1 MQSEAKQY
9 LNYARWSVILL
20 FAFILAVPG
29 GCKKK
34 DAPIEAPSIKLD
46 RTSAELSKDG
56 GGISLTVTANTR
68 WTISCDASW
77 LTYSPASGASGT
89 VSASITA
96 SANSGEA
103 RTAAVTFT
111 SLQKTASATL
121 TISQDGTAPG
131 KTVVVPDKEG
141 FDIKGWVHCGDDA
154 LSGVEVSDGYEVT
167 TTDKDG
173 FYWLNSAKK
182 AGYVFISIPRGY
194 FPDCDGS
201 LPKFWQALSGGEKVI
216 EEHSFALG
224 KAENTDYVL
233 IVGTDP
239 HLAAR
244 NNDLTY
250 YNDWYLN
257 DVRKTAESYP
267 GKPAY
272 GLMLGDLTWDIYWSR
287 FTLNQFH
294 EKAKDYPVPLF
305 TVMGNHDYDM
315 SVIGDDFKASAA
327 YRSVMG
333 PIWYSFNLGT
343 SHYVVLDD
351 IYYTNPGG
359 ERSHDTYVDDYQ
371 LAWLKKDLANVSDKS
386 APLYICMHCR
396 GFYAS
401 GVTTSGNLSIAAGFS
416 SSAKSQAL
424 ANALTDFSRVYYLT
438 GDTHCNTHLTGPAMP
453 SYASNITEH
462 NIAAVCASWWW
473 TNELS
478 DNSICRDGSEG
489 GYMVFLNG
497 SLAVNAKSSSTQAS
511 PAWYYKGMLTSREK
525 QFRCYDMNSVKEYFA
540 TNSNAKTFL
549 AKYPS
554 RETYSSYPANSVLI
568 NVWAWQ
574 PDWTVKVEELASS
587 SSASAAGRAASTS
600 GSVAG
605 RVTSTSGSVAGRV
618 ASTSGSVAG
627 RVASTSS
634 SVAGTSLAVSQKF
647 VEDPLHT
654 LSYDIPRTVT
664 NGETTSSFTTIRT
677 HHIFCVTASSAT
689 TTLRITVTDSFGNVF
704 TEDMTRPRTFQ
715 LER

>member
-1 MQSEAKQY
+1 MFTVLMLATAI
-9 LNYARWSVILL
+9 LSVI
-20 FAFILAVPG
+20 G
-29 GCKKK
+29 SCKSK
-34 DAPIEAPSIKLD
+34 DKPIEKPSIKLD
-46 RTSAELSKDG
+46 LSSLAISKDG
-56 GGISLTVTANTR
+56 GSASVSVTANTP
-68 WTISCDASW
+68 WSASCDASW
-77 LTYSPASGASGT
+77 LALAPASGKSGT
-89 VSASITA
+89 IAFSVTA
-96 SANSGEA
+96 GANMANDA
-103 RTAAVTFT
+103 RTATVTFVS
-111 SLQKTASATL
+111 SLKNATATL
-121 TISQDGTAPG
+121 TVSQDGKSAG
-131 KTVVVPDKEG
+131 TVTDIPDKDG
-141 FDIKGWVHCGDDA
+141 ATIKGKVHCDDA
-154 LSGVEVSDGYEVT
+154 GIAGVEVSDGYEVT
-167 TTDKDG
+167 VTDKDG
-173 FYWLNSAKK
+173 FYWLNSSKK
-182 AGYVFISIPRGY
+182 AGYVFISIPSGY

-201 LPKFWQALSGGEKVI
+201 LPKYWQPLTTAASTVET
-216 EEHSFALG
+216 HSFAL
-224 KAENTDYVL
+224 NRTDNGDYTL
-233 IVGTDP
+233 IVSTDP

-250 YNDWYLN
+250 YDDWYLA
-257 DVRKTAESYP
+257 DVKKTLEAYP

-272 GLMLGDLTWDIYWSR
+272 AIMLGDLTWDIYWSR
-287 FTLNQFH
+287 YTLQQFH
-294 EKAKDYPVPLF
+294 DKAKGYPVPLF

-315 SVIGDDFKASAA
+315 SVIGDDFKASAV
-327 YRSVMG
+327 YRGIMG

-343 SHYVVLDD
+343 SHYVILDD

-401 GVTTSGNLSIAAGFS
+401 GVTSSGNLSVAAGFS
-416 SSAKSQAL
+416 SAKTQAL
-424 ANALTDFSRVYYLT
+424 ATALTDFSQVYYLT
-438 GDTHCNTHLTGPAMP
+438 GDTHCNTHLTGPSMP

-497 SLAVNAKSSSTQAS
+497 SLAANATSSSAQAS
-511 PAWYYKGMLTSREK
+511 ATSAQTSASSPAGAFLYQTRNSISASSSSSLTWYYKGFLTARDK
-525 QFRCYDMNSVKEYFA
+525 QFRCYDMNSVKEYFSS
-540 TNSNAKTFL
+540 NSNAKIFL

-587 SSASAAGRAASTS
+587 SSASAAGKAAN
-600 GSVAG
+600 A
-605 RVTSTSGSVAGRV
+605 
-618 ASTSGSVAG
+618 
-627 RVASTSS
+627 SS
-634 SVAGTSLAVSQKF
+634 SAAGTSLAVSQKF

-704 TEDMTRPRTFQ
+704 TEDMVRPKAFQ

>member
-1 MQSEAKQY
+1 MT
-9 LNYARWSVILL
+9 
-20 FAFILAVPG
+20 
-29 GCKKK
+29 
-34 DAPIEAPSIKLD
+34 
-46 RTSAELSKDG
+46 TS
-56 GGISLTVTANTR
+56 
-68 WTISCDASW
+68 
-77 LTYSPASGASGT
+77 
-89 VSASITA
+89 
-96 SANSGEA
+96 
-103 RTAAVTFT
+103 
-111 SLQKTASATL
+111 
-121 TISQDGTAPG
+121 
-131 KTVVVPDKEG
+131 
-141 FDIKGWVHCGDDA
+141 
-154 LSGVEVSDGYEVT
+154 
-167 TTDKDG
+167 DKDG
-173 FYWLNSAKK
+173 FYWLSSAKK
-182 AGYVFISIPRGY
+182 SGYVFISIPSGY
-194 FPDCDGS
+194 FTECDGS
-201 LPKFWQALSGGEKVI
+201 LPKFWQALSGGEKAL
-216 EEHSFALG
+216 EEHSFALN
-224 KAENTDYVL
+224 KAGNTDYVL

-244 NNDLTY
+244 NDDLTY
-250 YNDWYLN
+250 YNDWYLM
-257 DVRKTAESYP
+257 DVRKTVESYP

-287 FTLNQFH
+287 FSLQQFH

-315 SVIGDDFKASAA
+315 SVIGNDFKASAV
-327 YRSVMG
+327 YRGIMG

-343 SHYVVLDD
+343 SHYVILDD

-386 APLYICMHCR
+386 APLYICMHCS

-401 GVTTSGNLSIAAGFS
+401 GVTTSGNLSVAAGFS
-416 SSAKSQAL
+416 SAKTQAL
-424 ANALTDFSRVYYLT
+424 ATALTDFSQVYYLT
-438 GDTHCNTHLTGPAMP
+438 GDTHCNTHLTGTSMP

-497 SLAVNAKSSSTQAS
+497 SLAVNATSSSTQAS
-511 PAWYYKGMLTSREK
+511 PVWYYKGMLTVREK
-525 QFRCYDMNSVKEYFA
+525 QFRCYDMNSVKDYFA
-540 TNSNAKTFL
+540 SNANAKTFL

-574 PDWTVKVEELASS
+574 PDWTVKVEDLAS
-587 SSASAAGRAASTS
+587 
-600 GSVAG
+600 
-605 RVTSTSGSVAGRV
+605 
-618 ASTSGSVAG
+618 
-627 RVASTSS
+627 
-634 SVAGTSLAVSQKF
+634 GTSLAVSQKF

-654 LSYDIPRTVT
+654 LSYDIPRTVS

-704 TEDMTRPRTFQ
+704 IEDMVRPKAFQ

>member
-1 MQSEAKQY
+1 MQA
-9 LNYARWSVILL
+9 LAAAFLIILC
-20 FAFILAVPG
+20 
-29 GCKKK
+29 GCKGK
-34 DAPIEAPSIKLD
+34 DSPIETPSIKLD
-46 RTSAELSKDG
+46 RNSLALPKDG
-56 GGISLTVTANTR
+56 GSVSVSVTANTP
-68 WTISCDASW
+68 WSASCDASW
-77 LTYSPASGASGT
+77 LTLAPTSGKSGN
-89 VSASITA
+89 VSFSVTA
-96 SANSGEA
+96 GANMANDA
-103 RTAAVTFT
+103 RTAIVTLVS
-111 SLQKTASATL
+111 SLKNATATL
-121 TISQDGTAPG
+121 TVSQDGKSSGSITDI
-131 KTVVVPDKEG
+131 PDKDG
-141 FDIKGWVHCGDDA
+141 ATIKGKVHCNDVGIE
-154 LSGVEVSDGYEVT
+154 GVEVSDGYEVT
-167 TTDKDG
+167 TTDKNG

-201 LPKFWQALSGGEKVI
+201 LPEFWQALNSTASSVET
-216 EEHSFALG
+216 HSFALNRS
-224 KAENTDYVL
+224 EDTDYILTVS
-233 IVGTDP
+233 TDP

-250 YNDWYLN
+250 YDDWYLS
-257 DVRKTAESYP
+257 DLKKTLAAYS

-272 GLMLGDLTWDIYWSR
+272 AIMLGDLTWDIYWSR
-287 FTLNQFH
+287 YSLQQFH
-294 EKAKDYPVPLF
+294 DKAKGYPVPLF

-315 SVIGDDFKASAA
+315 SVIGDDFKASAV
-327 YRSVMG
+327 YRTIMG
-333 PIWYSFNLGT
+333 PIWYSFNLGA

-401 GVTTSGNLSIAAGFS
+401 GVTSAGNLSVAVGFS

-497 SLAVNAKSSSTQAS
+497 SLAANATSSSPQPSAS
-511 PAWYYKGMLTSREK
+511 SSSSLIWYYKGFLTARDK

-540 TNSNAKTFL
+540 TNSNAKIFL

-574 PDWTVKVEELASS
+574 PDWTVKVEELAPGSS
-587 SSASAAGRAASTS
+587 SSAVGTP
-600 GSVAG
+600 
-605 RVTSTSGSVAGRV
+605 
-618 ASTSGSVAG
+618 
-627 RVASTSS
+627 ASTSS
-634 SVAGTSLAVSQKF
+634 SASGMTASRSNSTSGMTASRSNSAVGTSLAVSQKF

-664 NGETTSSFTTIRT
+664 NGETTSSFTTIKT
-677 HHIFCVTASSAT
+677 HHIFCVTASSPT

-704 TEDMTRPRTFQ
+704 TEDMTRPRAFQ
-715 LER
+715 FER